1 MPVERQRGVR
11 KILIVEDDPLIVA
24 MLRYNIDGTGHQTRV
39 AGSVKEGW
47 ASIQEETP
55 DAIILDI
62 TLPGPSGWDLLEMLR
77 GDARFRQIPVVVTTG
92 LPVEEVQDRAKGL
105 LADYLPKPYDP
116 TDMLDRLDRII
127 TDARMFFGSLPEMR
141 AKKLTEVVPM
151 NVVILLDGY
160 RIEGVV
166 HLPPQFDR
174 FSDAWQ
180 NLMDDERTFI
190 PVTSASISQKEGEPF
205 ASAPFMEVCKR
216 DIRALFGSSSG
227 PRI

>member
-1 MPVERQRGVR
+1 MR
-11 KILIVEDDPLIVA
+11 KILIVEDDPLVVA

-39 AGSVKEGW
+39 AGNVKEGW
-47 ASIQEETP
+47 ESIQSEPP

-62 TLPGPSGWDLLEMLR
+62 TLPGPTGWELLEMLR

-92 LPVEEVQDRAKGL
+92 LDPEEVRDRAEGL

-116 TDMLDRLDRII
+116 TEIIDRLDRII
-127 TDARMFFGSLPEMR
+127 KDAHMFFGSLPEAR
-141 AKKLTEVVPM
+141 AEKLAEVVPM

-174 FSDAWQ
+174 FSDAWEH
-180 NLMDDERTFI
+180 LMGDERTFI
-190 PVTSASISQKEGEPF
+190 PVTAASVSHDGGESF

-216 DIRALFGSSSG
+216 DIRALYGSASG
-227 PRI
+227 PKI